1 MKKTQKK
8 PQQRL
13 HRQINEQNWLDAIGD
28 LAKTGL
34 KMAAGTDRPPAK
46 NPNEVQAAFSKDF
59 SDNLT
64 TELNAAIRA
73 GVVDPNLQTQATAT
87 GASSQA
93 PAQATGQGNVA
104 QTPAAQQLAQQRQAK
119 QQAAMAKANPVT
131 PATPTSSS
139 TSTPPPGSGGSA
151 SAGTISERQY
161 QKLNSLFETYL
172 NEQDRKLSIA
182 EFLTQQWYPRY
193 MRGTRWTKY
202 RGQVAKLAN
211 AIQAAGLDKATA
223 SISQLGDLSYIIQ
236 SYAMREKNRLKT
248 NRSQYGYPSNQRNR
262 TAPRRRTTTAPGA
275 TPASPGATPA
285 APGATPA
292 AAPATAPATPGTAP
306 ATAPATPGATPSAAK
321 PRVTIET
328 QKQFLQFVDQIK
340 QLQSTSPEMFNQ
352 LMGMFKK

>member
-119 QQAAMAKANPVT
+119 QQAAMAKATANPVT

-182 EFLTQQWYPRY
+182 EFLTKQWYPRY

-236 SYAMREKNRLKT
+236 SYAMRERDKQRT

-262 TAPRRRTTTAPGA
+262 TAPRRRATTA
-275 TPASPGATPA
+275 PGATPA

-292 AAPATAPATPGTAP
+292 APGATPAATP
-306 ATAPATPGATPSAAK
+306 AAPGATPSAAK

-328 QKQFLQFVDQIK
+328 QKQFLQLVDQIK

>member
-119 QQAAMAKANPVT
+119 QQAAMAKATANPVT

-182 EFLTQQWYPRY
+182 EFLTKQWYPRY

-236 SYAMREKNRLKT
+236 SYAMRERDKQRT

-275 TPASPGATPA
+275 TPA
-285 APGATPA
+285 APGA
-292 AAPATAPATPGTAP
+292 AP

-328 QKQFLQFVDQIK
+328 QKQFLQLVDQIK